1 MSLSIELN
9 TAIEKVDDM
18 SNKINSILQRL
29 PSRKYVHAAENIQKG
44 NLKVV
49 VHLAEH
55 TLAEQTLSYHGT
67 WQQEVNRVLKYKDKS
82 RDIVIGQYC
91 YLLSPCLLFVTNT
104 LRAFLRSYC

>member
-44 NLKVV
+44 NLKAV

-55 TLAEQTLSYHGT
+55 TLAEQTLSILVLGNKRLIVFLNIRT
-67 WQQEVNRVLKYKDKS
+67 NQEILLLVNIIIIFFHHVY
-82 RDIVIGQYC
+82 
-91 YLLSPCLLFVTNT
+91 YLLQM
-104 LRAFLRSYC
+104 R